1 MFGSISYRDMF
12 VLETRDAMII
22 FSTPAVTCQHL
33 RIQRKKRMSGSL
45 TFSFQKETDA
55 ALSSHCHSCPA
66 KPRNLLPQKPL
77 FLLQSPP
84 RISGQMLP
92 PPESSTHFP
101 TQTIHLHQVFFVT
114 RLFLPLHVYGSQI
127 SALIKYR
134 IDLHPD
140 LHFFTVVFSSAYFR
154 TTLITHQII
163 FIKSLHLVFLLLPL
177 ASLITHPSSNL
188 THYTPH
194 ITHITHITP
203 RTTQYPASPWFA
215 WLALQTSLS
224 SPFLQA

>member
-1 MFGSISYRDMF
+1 MFNVLILDGSRCRFKLTLSF
-12 VLETRDAMII
+12 LPCQNQEPLAAGAAPSLAK
-22 FSTPAVTCQHL
+22 STQN
-33 RIQRKKRMSGSL
+33 IWSNDS
-45 TFSFQKETDA
+45 
-55 ALSSHCHSCPA
+55 
-66 KPRNLLPQKPL
+66 
-77 FLLQSPP
+77 
-84 RISGQMLP
+84 

-140 LHFFTVVFSSAYFR
+140 LHFFTLVFSSTYFR

-177 ASLITHPSSNL
+177 ASLITHPSSDL